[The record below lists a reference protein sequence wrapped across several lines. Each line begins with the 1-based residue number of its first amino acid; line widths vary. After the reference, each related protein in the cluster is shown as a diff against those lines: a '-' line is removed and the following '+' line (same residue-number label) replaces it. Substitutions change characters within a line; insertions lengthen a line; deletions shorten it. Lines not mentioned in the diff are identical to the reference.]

1 MEAFISRKKP
11 KLSPTVPETQSNPF
25 TQTPN
30 IDPEEQEEEEST
42 DLKLATLSSLFPTVD
57 QATLLDLLI
66 SFSGS
71 VPAVS
76 ASLSPIS
83 TQTASP
89 RNKRP
94 ATSAGHQTS
103 LSAFRS
109 NPKAGTTEGAEK
121 PRVLTKKGQ
130 TLHLYTPE
138 DIAAHTP
145 CSIIHNFLP
154 ARDADD
160 LLRELLE
167 EAESFERQTFKL
179 FDTVVQ
185 SPHSA
190 CFYVDGLEERER
202 QRSEYLYNGSYLN
215 VGIAIHFSQT
225 NGSSFL
231 LLIMPM
237 LGRAPDHTANA
248 GCLPKGSA
256 CRQRRDR
263 QTYQKPLPKWREAQ
277 VSVT

>member
-11 KLSPTVPETQSNPF
+11 KLSPSKPFIQS
-25 TQTPN
+25 QN
-30 IDPEEQEEEEST
+30 IDTDEEEEST
-42 DLKLATLSSLFPTVD
+42 DLKLATLSSLFPIVD

-66 SFSGS
+66 SSDGS
-71 VPAVS
+71 VSAVCR
-76 ASLSPIS
+76 SLSPS
-83 TQTASP
+83 AASP
-89 RNKRP
+89 LKRP
-94 ATSAGHQTS
+94 AASIGHQTS

-109 NPKAGTTEGAEK
+109 NPEAGTPELPGKRRA
-121 PRVLTKKGQ
+121 LTKKGQ

-154 ARDADD
+154 AREADD

-167 EAESFERQTFKL
+167 EAQTFERQTFKL
-179 FDTVVQ
+179 FDNVVQ

-215 VGIAIHFSQT
+215 VGLTIRFSQT

-231 LLIMPM
+231 LLIMSTV
-237 LGRAPDHTANA
+237 GRAPDHTANA

-256 CRQRRDR
+256 CGQ
-263 QTYQKPLPKWREAQ
+263 
-277 VSVT
+277 